1 MDENGF
7 TGMFH
12 FLSATPPP
20 PHPPLPIIKD
30 DMFLKWVLGFFLQ
43 RREQNF
49 DPLDTNFSKM
59 LTKNEPFDFHCS
71 KGADKN
77 LRVHIPVIL
86 RPGSDAVLFMCRT

>member
-7 TGMFH
+7 TGMFR
-12 FLSATPPP
+12 FLSATAPPP
-20 PHPPLPIIKD
+20 PPPPLPIIKD
-30 DMFLKWVLGFFLQ
+30 DVFLKWVLGFFLQ

-49 DPLDTNFSKM
+49 DPLDKNFSKM
-59 LTKNEPFDFHCS
+59 LTKNEPFDCHCS

-86 RPGSDAVLFMCRT
+86 S